1 MDKKQ
6 ISIICPV
13 FNEQTNIL
21 MFYERIKKVQE
32 QICDRYDFELLFT
45 NNRSTDQ
52 TIKII
57 RSLHERDK
65 TVMLLTFS
73 RNFGYQASV
82 MAGIT
87 YAKGDASVVIDVDC
101 EDPPELILTF
111 IEKWEQGY
119 DVVYGIR
126 KKRLESRIV
135 QWMRE
140 AFYWLLHQMG
150 DNEVIM
156 NMAEFALITKEVR
169 NEILSNKS
177 TYPFLR
183 TEIGYAGFNRIGI
196 DYIRQNRQHGK
207 THYNFWGMTAFAIGG
222 ILSSSTYLLRLS
234 AFLGIVLLPLNLIF
248 LILNLLVSFGKA
260 FETIVTLDLMYLV
273 FFLAVLS
280 IYNARIYKNAVQRP
294 IFIVDWKQS
303 IFDRKIEEG

>member
-32 QICDRYDFELLFT
+32 QVCDRYDFELLFT

-65 TVMLLTFS
+65 TVKLLTFS

>member
-32 QICDRYDFELLFT
+32 QVCDRYDFELLFT

>member
-32 QICDRYDFELLFT
+32 QVCDRYDFELLFT

-101 EDPPELILTF
+101 EDPPELILAF

-169 NEILSNKS
+169 KEILSNKS

>member
-101 EDPPELILTF
+101 EDPPELILAF

>member
-32 QICDRYDFELLFT
+32 QVCDRYDFELLFT

-169 NEILSNKS
+169 KEILSNKS